1 MTLNS
6 INDFVRGIVRPVA
19 TLGIIGA
26 QIAFF
31 GAGIHSGDLTVGKE
45 LLPLTGI
52 VMTFWF
58 VDRGISKAHNGTN
71 VPPNA

>member
-1 MTLNS
+1 MLNS
-6 INDFVRGIVRPVA
+6 LNEFIRGIVRPVA
-19 TLGIIGA
+19 TIGIIGA

-31 GAGIHSGDLTVGKE
+31 GAGIASGDLTVGKE

-58 VDRGISKAHNGTN
+58 VDRSVSKAHNGN
-71 VPPNA
+71 